1 MFNVKL
7 EMDYST
13 GYDTKRETQVV
24 PDLIPHENDNCSRTR
39 DC

>member
-24 PDLIPHENDNCSRTR
+24 LDLIPHENDNCSRAR